1 MLISFPPLIFAGPT
15 SFKPKKKLLPFAKLP
30 NANPPNTIFSKS
42 IKFAQRKPYRWPWRN
57 ESEIKDDLKPQ
68 FASQL
73 SRHNTIASGAPP
85 CGLFSFILLAFS
97 IYFIAASDP
106 LNYSV
111 PNWNGIMKNTTG
123 PRRAKEATN
132 PPNREN
138 WVTAQLLF
146 RPNIFLTL

>member
-1 MLISFPPLIFAGPT
+1 MQI
-15 SFKPKKKLLPFAKLP
+15 
-30 NANPPNTIFSKS
+30 PPNTIFSKS

-57 ESEIKDDLKPQ
+57 ESKIKDDLKPQ
-68 FASQL
+68 FTSQL

-85 CGLFSFILLAFS
+85 RGLFSFILLAFS

-138 WVTAQLLF
+138 WDSTTFVSTKYIYFWHYKIVRFRLFYRESLLCTT
-146 RPNIFLTL
+146 NW